1 MPEQFHFNKSNIN
14 KVAAQNARVEFQ
26 DILIPELRLRV
37 SETGTK
43 SFCVYKRLRGS
54 KPVRITIGKYPSVT
68 PEQAK
73 IQARKIL
80 ASLVEGQNPNEQR
93 RINALKTITLQDAF
107 DDYIANRNLKDKTV
121 TGYKTVMKNQ
131 LASLAQRKL
140 DQIDRESIYSIH
152 KNDKAKGQ
160 ADLAMRLL
168 RAVFNFARN
177 EYLDENK
184 RSLFPDNP
192 VEVLSHRRQWNNSP
206 RKNTHLRK
214 SEIPLFLDAI
224 EKVKQEET
232 YTGISICN
240 ALLFALL
247 TGLRRSEILTL
258 KWEDINFKAQYFT
271 IQDPKNSLPLELPIT
286 PHISDLLKT
295 QENRAISDFVF
306 GADNEFGKIKEPKKV
321 VAKVKKLCD
330 ANCNFHD
337 LRRTFATTA
346 EHLDIG
352 TYKLKRMMNHA
363 SGRDDVTAGYT
374 ILTAETLRSAAEK
387 IQNNLLDLNS

>member
-1 MPEQFHFNKSNIN
+1 MPDQFHFNKTNIN
-14 KVAAQNARVEFQ
+14 KVHAQKNRIEYQ

-37 SETGTK
+37 SETGSK
-43 SFCVYKRLRGS
+43 SFCIYKRLRGS
-54 KPVRITIGKYPSVT
+54 KPVRVTIGKYPSVT

-80 ASLVEGQNPNEQR
+80 ASLVEGINPNEQR
-93 RINALKTITLQDAF
+93 RISTLRKISLQEAY
-107 DDYIANRNLKDKTV
+107 DDYLANRNLKDKTV
-121 TGYKTVMKNQ
+121 TGYKTVMRNQ
-131 LASLAQRKL
+131 LASLASKAL
-140 DQIDRESIYSIH
+140 DEIDRESIYTIH
-152 KNDKAKGQ
+152 KTAKAKGQ

-214 SEIPLFLDAI
+214 NEIPLFLSAL
-224 EKVKQEET
+224 EEVKHDET

-247 TGLRRSEILTL
+247 TGLRRSEILSL
-258 KWEDINFKAQYFT
+258 KWKDINFQAEYFT

-286 PHISDLLKT
+286 PHIADLFKT
-295 QENRAISDFVF
+295 QEDRAISNFVF
-306 GADNEFGKIKEPKKV
+306 GADNEFGEVKEPKKV
-321 VAKVKKLCD
+321 VTKVKKLCN
-330 ANCNFHD
+330 ACCNFHD

-352 TYKLKRMMNHA
+352 TYKLKRMMNHS

-387 IQNNLLDLNS
+387 IQHELISRS

>member
-1 MPEQFHFNKSNIN
+1 MPEQFHFNKTNNN
-14 KVAAQNARVEFQ
+14 KVSARKSRTEYQ

-37 SETGTK
+37 SETGSK
-43 SFCVYKRLRGS
+43 SFCIYKRIRSS

-80 ASLVEGQNPNEQR
+80 ASLVEGINPNEQR
-93 RINALKTITLQDAF
+93 RINTLRQISLQEAYDG
-107 DDYIANRNLKDKTV
+107 YIANRNLKDKTV
-121 TGYKTVMKNQ
+121 TGYKTVMRNQ
-131 LASLAQRKL
+131 LASLASKPL
-140 DQIDRESIYSIH
+140 DEIDRESIYTIH
-152 KNDKAKGQ
+152 KNSKAKGQ

-192 VEVLSHRRQWNNSP
+192 VEVLSHRRQWNNAP

-214 SEIPLFLDAI
+214 NEIPLFLNAL
-224 EKVKQEET
+224 EQVKQDET

-247 TGLRRSEILTL
+247 TGLRRTEVLSL
-258 KWEDINFKAQYFT
+258 KWEDINSKAQYFT

-286 PHISDLLKT
+286 PHIADLLKI

-306 GADNEFGKIKEPKKV
+306 GADNEFGEIKEPKKV
-321 VAKVKKLCD
+321 VAKVKKLCNS
-330 ANCNFHD
+330 NCNFHD

-374 ILTAETLRSAAEK
+374 ILTAETLRGAAEK
-387 IQNNLLDLNS
+387 IQEAFISI